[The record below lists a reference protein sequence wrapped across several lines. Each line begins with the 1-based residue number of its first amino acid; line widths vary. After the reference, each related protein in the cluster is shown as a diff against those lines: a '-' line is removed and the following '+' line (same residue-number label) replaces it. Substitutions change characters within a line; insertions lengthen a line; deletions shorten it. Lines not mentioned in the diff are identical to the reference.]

1 MNFKF
6 NSIVLAL
13 ALAFASSSLLDGVT
27 AAANQQQLRGSADS
41 DTVSPTA
48 SPTVTTN
55 DAVAG
60 TANAVSNNNILEAY
74 SNGNE
79 SIGCPLPRL
88 DPKDGR
94 WRCPNQKLSLDE
106 RRKLLPPPYDEIN
119 GEKLY
124 STWPATEGTTTFISN
139 NTNPSNYIVTDT
151 SGIAVSSQ
159 TSSQFEYEGVTY
171 AGYRLGRPEGERA
184 PIHYHETPQL
194 LCLREGKIMVK
205 TEGLPDATYEAPDCY
220 MMPAYTKASVISLK
234 GGKVEDCLFRTPYGG
249 RDWVVIEPN
258 YYNLQG
264 QWLV

>member
-27 AAANQQQLRGSADS
+27 AANQQQLRGSADS

-48 SPTVTTN
+48 SPTVTPT

-220 MMPAYTKASVISLK
+220 MMPAYTKASVISLT